1 MRALF
6 LDFSNQLNRKLMEVN
21 FFGPVELTRAVLP
34 SEYLKSWSE
43 ILTILSV
50 LLITTHNHNSVFR
63 SSSSYYCGT
72 ESQEAALNNSYRAN
86 ILVVKLVYYVFALWF
101 SHSGESTGNKQ
112 LSLLHRS
119 DDCGKSACCSA
130 LKGITNQFRTSFA
143 GSGICCQNNSGG
155 NLG

>member
-6 LDFSNQLNRKLMEVN
+6 LDFSDQLNRKLMEVN

-34 SEYLKSWSE
+34 SEYLKSWSK

-50 LLITTHNHNSVFR
+50 F
-63 SSSSYYCGT
+63 SSSYYYGT